1 LQLHQV
7 NPSTLDAD
15 QLYRTDLA
23 RFTLTDAVEGL
34 HVYAG
39 FTHIPDYGA
48 KYYSYVLD
56 QVIACDFFAQFERDD
71 PLEGATGM
79 RYRRSVLE
87 PGSSKPAE
95 QLVADFLGR
104 SQNVD
109 AFRDWLNVEFQPDQA
124 ESRVHL

>member
-1 LQLHQV
+1 
-7 NPSTLDAD
+7 
-15 QLYRTDLA
+15 
-23 RFTLTDAVEGL
+23 
-34 HVYAG
+34 
-39 FTHIPDYGA
+39 
-48 KYYSYVLD
+48 
-56 QVIACDFFAQFERDD
+56 
-71 PLEGATGM
+71 M